1 MTTVQNLVDALAAGH
16 RGRDRGISAVRLAA
30 RLDIPPRMLRELIGE
45 ANLAGHA
52 VGGHPRRGYFMAD
65 SPEEAQEIAGHL
77 IKRAKFGLLRAS
89 RILGKPILEL
99 AGQMSLEDIETQQ
112 GEEPCQQQL

>member
-1 MTTVQNLVDALAAGH
+1 MATVSKLVEALAAGH
-16 RGRDRGISAVRLAA
+16 RGRENGISAVRLAA

-52 VGGHPRRGYFMAD
+52 VGGHPRRGYFMAA
-65 SPEEAQEIAGHL
+65 SPEEAKEIADHL

-89 RILGKPILEL
+89 RILGKPIVEL
-99 AGQMSLEDIETQQ
+99 AGQLRLDDVETQQ
-112 GEEPCQQQL
+112 GA